1 MNRKKII
8 GIPIKNLENPMSR
21 LSEVLTKDERI
32 NIQKEL
38 IQNIVKSF
46 KNNDHEI
53 YLIST
58 NNEVE
63 ILANTLNVKIFKSNS
78 TGLNNEVIEFS
89 KLFGNY
95 DGWIICHA
103 DLPYMTKHFANI
115 ISTEVNEN
123 EILIAKSKDSGT
135 PLIAGT
141 LNFNKFL
148 FGKNSFNKHIEYL
161 REKKY
166 VYKQIFSTEFTFELD
181 DGDDYKKFIQN
192 QPRWFRKLNA

>member
-8 GIPIKNLENPMSR
+8 GIPVKNLENPMSR

-63 ILANTLNVKIFKSNS
+63 ILANILNVKIFKSNS

-141 LNFNKFL
+141 VNFNKFL

>member
-58 NNEVE
+58 NKEVE
-63 ILANTLNVKIFKSNS
+63 ILANILNIKIFKSNS

-89 KLFGNY
+89 KLFSNY

-103 DLPYMTKHFANI
+103 DLPYLTKHFANI

-123 EILIAKSKDSGT
+123 EILIAKSKDNGT

-141 LNFNKFL
+141 VNLNKFL

>member
-32 NIQKEL
+32 YIQKEL

-58 NNEVE
+58 NKEVE
-63 ILANTLNVKIFKSNS
+63 ILANILNVKIFKSNS
-78 TGLNNEVIEFS
+78 TGLNNEVVEFS
-89 KLFGNY
+89 KLFSNY
-95 DGWIICHA
+95 DAWIICHA

-141 LNFNKFL
+141 VNFNKFL

-181 DGDDYKKFIQN
+181 DGDDYKKFKQN

>member
-8 GIPIKNLENPMSR
+8 GIPIKNLEDPMSR
-21 LSEVLTKDERI
+21 LSEVLTKDERV

-58 NNEVE
+58 NKELE
-63 ILANTLNVKIFKSNS
+63 ILANILNVKIFKSNS
-78 TGLNNEVIEFS
+78 AGLNNEVIEFS
-89 KLFGNY
+89 KLFSNY

-103 DLPYMTKHFANI
+103 DLPYLTKHFANI

-123 EILIAKSKDSGT
+123 EILIAKSKDNGT

-141 LNFNKFL
+141 VNFNKFL

-181 DGDDYKKFIQN
+181 DADDYKKFIQN

>member
-58 NNEVE
+58 NKELE
-63 ILANTLNVKIFKSNS
+63 ILANILNVKIFKSNS
-78 TGLNNEVIEFS
+78 AGLNNEVIEFS
-89 KLFGNY
+89 KLFSNY

-103 DLPYMTKHFANI
+103 DLPYLTKHFANI

-123 EILIAKSKDSGT
+123 EILIAKSKDNGT

-141 LNFNKFL
+141 VNLNKFL

>member
-1 MNRKKII
+1 
-8 GIPIKNLENPMSR
+8 MSI
-21 LSEVLTKDERI
+21 T
-32 NIQKEL
+32 
-38 IQNIVKSF
+38 
-46 KNNDHEI
+46 
-53 YLIST
+53 
-58 NNEVE
+58 
-63 ILANTLNVKIFKSNS
+63 
-78 TGLNNEVIEFS
+78 

-181 DGDDYKKFIQN
+181 DGDDYKKFMQN

>member
-58 NNEVE
+58 NKEVE
-63 ILANTLNVKIFKSNS
+63 ILANILNVKIFKSNS
-78 TGLNNEVIEFS
+78 AGLNNEVIEFS
-89 KLFGNY
+89 KLFSNY

-103 DLPYMTKHFANI
+103 DLPYLTKHFANI

-123 EILIAKSKDSGT
+123 EILIAKSKDNGT

-141 LNFNKFL
+141 VNLNKFL

>member
-8 GIPIKNLENPMSR
+8 GIPIKNLEDPMSR
-21 LSEVLTKDERI
+21 LSEVLTKDERV

-38 IQNIVKSF
+38 IHNIVKSF

-58 NNEVE
+58 NKELE
-63 ILANTLNVKIFKSNS
+63 ILADILNVKIFKSNS
-78 TGLNNEVIEFS
+78 AGLNNEVIEFS
-89 KLFGNY
+89 KLFSNY

-103 DLPYMTKHFANI
+103 DLPYLTKHFANI

-123 EILIAKSKDSGT
+123 EILIAKSKDNGT

-141 LNFNKFL
+141 VNLNKFL

-181 DGDDYKKFIQN
+181 DADDYKKFIQN

>member
-21 LSEVLTKDERI
+21 LSEVLTKNERI

-63 ILANTLNVKIFKSNS
+63 ILANILNVKIFKSNS

-141 LNFNKFL
+141 VNFNKFL

-181 DGDDYKKFIQN
+181 DGDDYKKFMQN

>member
-63 ILANTLNVKIFKSNS
+63 ILANILNVKIFKSNS
-78 TGLNNEVIEFS
+78 AGLNNEVIEFS
-89 KLFGNY
+89 KLFSNY

>member
-21 LSEVLTKDERI
+21 LSEVLTKYERI
-32 NIQKEL
+32 KIQKEL

-58 NNEVE
+58 NKEVE
-63 ILANTLNVKIFKSNS
+63 ILANNLNVKIFKTNS
-78 TGLNNEVIEFS
+78 TGLNKEVIEFS
-89 KLFGNY
+89 KLFSSY
-95 DGWIICHA
+95 VGWIICHA

-115 ISTEVNEN
+115 ISTEVSEN
-123 EILIAKSKDSGT
+123 EILIAKSKDNGT

-141 LNFNKFL
+141 VNFNRFM

-161 REKKY
+161 RDKKY

>member
-32 NIQKEL
+32 YIQKEL

-58 NNEVE
+58 NKEVE
-63 ILANTLNVKIFKSNS
+63 ILANILNVKIFKSNS
-78 TGLNNEVIEFS
+78 TGLNNEVVEFS
-89 KLFGNY
+89 KLFSNY

-115 ISTEVNEN
+115 ISKEVNEN

-141 LNFNKFL
+141 VNFNKFL
-148 FGKNSFNKHIEYL
+148 FGKNSFKIGRAH
-161 REKKY
+161 
-166 VYKQIFSTEFTFELD
+166 V
-181 DGDDYKKFIQN
+181 
-192 QPRWFRKLNA
+192 

>member
-8 GIPIKNLENPMSR
+8 GIPIKNLEDPMSR
-21 LSEVLTKDERI
+21 LSEVLTKDERV

-38 IQNIVKSF
+38 IHNIVKSF

-58 NNEVE
+58 NKELE
-63 ILANTLNVKIFKSNS
+63 ILADILNVKIFKSNS
-78 TGLNNEVIEFS
+78 AGLNNEVIEFS
-89 KLFGNY
+89 KLFSNY

-103 DLPYMTKHFANI
+103 DLPYLTKHFANI

-123 EILIAKSKDSGT
+123 EIIIAKSKDNGT

-141 LNFNKFL
+141 VNLNKFL

-181 DGDDYKKFIQN
+181 DADDYKKFIQN

>member
-63 ILANTLNVKIFKSNS
+63 ILANILNVKIFKSNS

-115 ISTEVNEN
+115 ISTEVSEN
-123 EILIAKSKDSGT
+123 EILIAKSKDNGT
-135 PLIAGT
+135 PFIAGT
-141 LNFNKFL
+141 VNLNRFI

-161 REKKY
+161 RDNKY

>member
-8 GIPIKNLENPMSR
+8 GIPVKNLENPMSR
-21 LSEVLTKDERI
+21 LSEVLTKNERI

-63 ILANTLNVKIFKSNS
+63 ILANNLNVKIFKTKS
-78 TGLNNEVIEFS
+78 TGLNKEVIEFS
-89 KLFGNY
+89 KLFSSY
-95 DGWIICHA
+95 FGWIICHA

-115 ISTEVNEN
+115 ISTEVSEN
-123 EILIAKSKDSGT
+123 EILIAKSKDNGT
-135 PLIAGT
+135 PLIAGAV
-141 LNFNKFL
+141 NFNKFM

-161 REKKY
+161 RDKKY

>member
-21 LSEVLTKDERI
+21 LSEVLTKGERI

-89 KLFGNY
+89 KFFSNY

-141 LNFNKFL
+141 VNFNKFL

-181 DGDDYKKFIQN
+181 DANDYKKFIQN

>member
-63 ILANTLNVKIFKSNS
+63 ILANNLNVKIFKTKS
-78 TGLNNEVIEFS
+78 TGLNKEVIEFS
-89 KLFGNY
+89 KLFSSY
-95 DGWIICHA
+95 FGWIICHA

-115 ISTEVNEN
+115 ISTEVSEN
-123 EILIAKSKDSGT
+123 EILIAKSKDNGT
-135 PLIAGT
+135 PLIAGAV
-141 LNFNKFL
+141 NFNKFM

-161 REKKY
+161 RDKKY

>member
-21 LSEVLTKDERI
+21 LSEVLTKNERI

-63 ILANTLNVKIFKSNS
+63 ILANSLNVKIFKSNS

-181 DGDDYKKFIQN
+181 DGDDYKKFMQN

>member
-8 GIPIKNLENPMSR
+8 GIPVKNLENPMSR
-21 LSEVLTKDERI
+21 LSEVLTKNERI

-63 ILANTLNVKIFKSNS
+63 ILANNLNVKIFKTKS
-78 TGLNNEVIEFS
+78 TGLNKEVIEFS
-89 KLFGNY
+89 KLFSNY
-95 DGWIICHA
+95 IGWIICHA

-115 ISTEVNEN
+115 ISTEVSEN
-123 EILIAKSKDSGT
+123 EILIAKSKDNGT
-135 PLIAGT
+135 PLIAGAV
-141 LNFNKFL
+141 NFNKFM

-161 REKKY
+161 RDKKY

>member
-8 GIPIKNLENPMSR
+8 GIPVKNLENPMSR
-21 LSEVLTKDERI
+21 LSEVLTKNERI

-63 ILANTLNVKIFKSNS
+63 ILANILNVKIFKSNS

-115 ISTEVNEN
+115 ISTEVSEN
-123 EILIAKSKDSGT
+123 EILIAKSKDNGT
-135 PLIAGT
+135 PLIAGAV
-141 LNFNKFL
+141 NFNKFM